1 MNSLTKSATMMPISG
16 RIPEDLYQWL
26 TTVHFEGA
34 TTTSDK
40 LRAGLA
46 LLRHQQEGGA
56 DFTGALEIQRSSVN
70 QLRKQLSKLEPEY
83 GHSEVLAALLEHAP
97 VLSAAISSAQIQ
109 DADHARQLEGLL
121 VHRSLLLVEGLM
133 RQAITKQARAYDPH
147 VLIRHIQP
155 ILELA
160 NIIEQQGIHNKE
172 GL

>member
-1 MNSLTKSATMMPISG
+1 MNSFIKTATMMPISG

-26 TTVHFEGA
+26 TSVHFEGA

-46 LLRHQQEGGA
+46 LLKQQQEGGA
-56 DFTGALEIQRSSVN
+56 DYNGALEIQRSSGN
-70 QLRKQLSKLEPEY
+70 HLRKQLNKLEPKY

-97 VLSAAISSAQIQ
+97 VLSAAIASAQIQ

-121 VHRSLLLVEGLM
+121 VHRSLLLLESLM

-160 NIIEQQGIHNKE
+160 SIIEQRGIHHKK
-172 GL
+172 GH